1 MNKVVGCC
9 CCSCCSVAKPRLTLW
24 DHVDY
29 STPGLSAP
37 HHLLKFTQVHV
48 HWIGDSLQLSHPLS
62 PSLLLRCLL
71 LSSPVAGYRLPN
83 ALMAFDRWALSIH
96 SFNSDWIFNQT
107 VAIMWIQYAECSLHL
122 ASKKV
127 QIFWYLSFQPPSL
140 TKIMCM
146 ESSWLH
152 VRFSD
157 SLIHSSEWFEILG
170 PYLSQYDYF
179 LLFSIIVTIRKRVS
193 EETIVI
199 FFLPEFCFLC
209 FVRMY
214 SVFLLFFHFVLFKSF
229 ILLAVGQN
237 TLYHI

>member
-1 MNKVVGCC
+1 MVV
-9 CCSCCSVAKPRLTLW
+9 VVVLVVQLPN
-24 DHVDY
+24 HVW
-29 STPGLSAP
+29 LSETTWTTAHQDSRP
-37 HHLLKFTQVHV
+37 ITISWSLLKFMSIELV
-48 HWIGDSLQLSHPLS
+48 IPSNYLILCHP
-62 PSLLLRCLL
+62 PLLLRCLL
-71 LSSPVAGYRLPN
+71 LSFPVAGYRLPN

-122 ASKKV
+122 ASKNV

-152 VRFSD
+152 VRFND
-157 SLIHSSEWFEILG
+157 SVIHSSEWFEILG

-179 LLFSIIVTIRKRVS
+179 LLFSIIVTIRQRVS

-199 FFLPEFCFLC
+199 FFSFWILF
-209 FVRMY
+209 
-214 SVFLLFFHFVLFKSF
+214 SLL
-229 ILLAVGQN
+229 
-237 TLYHI
+237 Y